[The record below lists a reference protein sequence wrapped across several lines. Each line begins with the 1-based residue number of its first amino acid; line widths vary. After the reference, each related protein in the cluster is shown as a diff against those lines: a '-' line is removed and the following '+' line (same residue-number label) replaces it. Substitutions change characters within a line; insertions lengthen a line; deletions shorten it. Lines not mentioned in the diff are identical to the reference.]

1 MGGDHLHHT
10 IDTHTACGLG
20 STDVGCTAAGQTQR
34 QTRLIID
41 RDDIEA
47 HAANLWQSDQ
57 TDSGRK
63 PQMAGDQPLDTH
75 APTLDEMLV
84 SGTAAN
90 TLLTRLFIDKQ
101 EPQVAYPT
109 SFALD
114 DGGHE
119 KHRRLQ
125 MEGDRLTVT
134 INTHA
139 ATPVEAERV
148 VHRLLGTTGTRS
160 LQK

>member
-1 MGGDHLHHT
+1 
-10 IDTHTACGLG
+10 
-20 STDVGCTAAGQTQR
+20 
-34 QTRLIID
+34 
-41 RDDIEA
+41 
-47 HAANLWQSDQ
+47 
-57 TDSGRK
+57 
-63 PQMAGDQPLDTH
+63 MAGDQPLDTH